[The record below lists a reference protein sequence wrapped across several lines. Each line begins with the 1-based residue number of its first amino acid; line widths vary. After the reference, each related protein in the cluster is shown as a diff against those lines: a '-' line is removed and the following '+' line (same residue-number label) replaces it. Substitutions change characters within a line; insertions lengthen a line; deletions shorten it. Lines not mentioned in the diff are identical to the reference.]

1 MRYFQVYEQQFF
13 YNPCHC
19 FRNVMVYYFDI
30 WLPLHLPTLRFVS
43 QVEGEVLREKADWY
57 KADISLEKFLIG
69 NQSF

>member
-1 MRYFQVYEQQFF
+1 
-13 YNPCHC
+13 
-19 FRNVMVYYFDI
+19 MVYYFDI
-30 WLPLHLPTLRFVS
+30 WLPLYLPTLRFVS

>member
-13 YNPCHC
+13 YNLSHC

-30 WLPLHLPTLRFVS
+30 WLPLYLPTLRFVS
-43 QVEGEVLREKADWY
+43 RVEGEVLTEKADWY